1 MNLKILWCLICFSPM
16 ECFTQGCNNRPHT
29 PYDYVHFVHE
39 DPGTNDTKTMVAFC
53 TENSGLFCITKRFVC
68 INGRWNESSPLSSND
83 CGIPPPIPNAQ
94 AFGRNTRELSH
105 ATYFCDSGFMT
116 LDKTLTTC
124 YKGQWNLFPLPT
136 CTKPET
142 GCGNPKVLAKA
153 HIFGLKSKPP
163 YLPSEKVSYE
173 CIEGFVL
180 DPPNGGDNICLAGNI
195 WSLQYFLKRF
205 PQCRKD
211 CGQPPEVANSSTK
224 LVTTFVGS
232 LAEYVCKRGL
242 STTDPT
248 ISMCEED
255 GTWNL
260 TSLPRCIV
268 PRTGCGNPR
277 SINEEYILNSSPF
290 QESENITYI
299 CNNGFK
305 LVAPFGSNSTCTSGN
320 VWSLETEDKFPYCQ
334 PDCSKVPPVPRGG
347 EYVIDGKVISQDDS
361 FGDEILISFAC
372 QKNYVMFTNATLHC
386 KAGVWKWMKD
396 GEETDPPSCGAD
408 CGPLPTV
415 SNVSLHM
422 TSTTEGSDAHYV
434 CNTGF
439 YTTDKST
446 AACRLDGKWSLN
458 SPPLCLLPTQGCGN
472 PTWLKNGKYNAGFD
486 DKFRP
491 LKPPFAEDKTVTYQC
506 DNGYDIIAPNG
517 TISTCQAGN
526 MWSLKKLSPGFP
538 KCGKQAS
545 PSCSGSIGVP
555 SKLNCN
561 YDSASLPFV
570 ENATIVLINE
580 TIISYGCDPGFIT
593 FDPTEF
599 FCLQNATLELNLL
612 PNCFVPAKGCGNP
625 PRLCNGDFVGK
636 PTYDDEETITY
647 HCDEGF
653 IPIAPDGLVNTCNGG
668 NSWSQMPH
676 SEGFPKC
683 LSACNNLPSIPR
695 GGKIVKYPVLSE
707 SEFYFSGS
715 SLKFHCT
722 ASILSF
728 VCSDGL
734 WFPKYPSY
742 LSCFNNINSLIY
754 DLANGP
760 LINVETKTGA
770 ANDVIGTNPNETF
783 SSVNL
788 TLYLCEFPGFCRLPR
803 SEIIDECRNT
813 TLISC
818 DACGMVGA
826 AVFLSFA
833 VLLGL
838 AILVGNALVIMVEV
852 RRYRRNAINKIGICK
867 CSLAVADI
875 LTGLQMLVLV
885 VYNFSWTMN
894 STSYEL
900 IQEQLALRGSPVA
913 YVFGCLFVFGVM
925 SSLYHLVYMGGE
937 RLFAITKPLKYRWQS
952 KNSVYLGLLIVW
964 ILSIISSTVLAWF
977 ADKFTFTYFASIFLY
992 FPTLKDKAS
1001 DTNFTASIIILVVF
1015 YVIPYLLMTASCIG
1029 SPILIFRNNKLMAKK
1044 QSDHSHQLA
1053 TTARKRQLSVLKTV
1067 TIMQIGFT
1075 ITIIPLVVVVA
1086 LHYAHY
1092 FNCTQLALAHM
1103 ITFYLS
1109 TANSF
1114 INVPIYS
1121 LRDKEFRHDI
1131 AKVFG
1136 RKKFKVQ
1143 SHL

>member
-1 MNLKILWCLICFSPM
+1 ML
-16 ECFTQGCNNRPHT
+16 GCNNRPHT
-29 PYDYVHFVHE
+29 PYDYVHFMHE
-39 DPGTNDTKTMVAFC
+39 DPGTNDTKTMVALC
-53 TENSGLFCITKRFVC
+53 TESSGPSCITKRFVC

-94 AFGRNTRELSH
+94 VFGRSTRELSH

-124 YKGQWNLFPLPT
+124 YKGQWNLSPLPT
-136 CTKPET
+136 CTEPET
-142 GCGNPKVLAKA
+142 GCGNPKVFAKA
-153 HIFGLKSKPP
+153 RISEFKSRPP

-195 WSLQYFLKRF
+195 WSLESIYKRF
-205 PQCRKD
+205 PECKKD
-211 CGQPPEVANSSTK
+211 CGRPPEVANASIT
-224 LVTTFVGS
+224 VATTFVGS
-232 LAEYVCKRGL
+232 LAQYVCKRGL
-242 STTDPT
+242 ATTDPT

-255 GTWNL
+255 GRWDL

-268 PRTGCGNPR
+268 PRTGCGNPL
-277 SINEEYILNSSPF
+277 SLEDGKFLSLAPF

-305 LVAPFGSNSTCTSGN
+305 LVALFGSNSTCTSGN

-334 PDCSKVPPVPRGG
+334 PDCSKVPPVPRGS
-347 EYVIDGKVISQDDS
+347 EYAINGKVISQDDS
-361 FGDEILISFAC
+361 FGDEILISFRC

-396 GEETDPPSCGAD
+396 DEETDQPICGAD

-415 SNVSLHM
+415 SNASLHM
-422 TSTTEGSDAHYV
+422 TSTTEGSNAHYV

-458 SPPLCLLPTQGCGN
+458 SPPSCLLPKQGCGN
-472 PTWLKNGKYNAGFD
+472 PTWLENGKYNAD
-486 DKFRP
+486 YDKFRP

-506 DNGYDIIAPNG
+506 DDGYDIIAPNG

-526 MWSLKKLSPGFP
+526 TWSLKKLSPGFP
-538 KCGKQAS
+538 KCRLKTEYIPNHSLACNKNFRNS
-545 PSCSGSIGVP
+545 P
-555 SKLNCN
+555 KLNCSLA
-561 YDSASLPFV
+561 DASLPLV
-570 ENATIVLINE
+570 K
-580 TIISYGCDPGFIT
+580 
-593 FDPTEF
+593 
-599 FCLQNATLELNLL
+599 NATLIVINESSASYVCETGFIAMNSTELFCLKNDTWEIHQT
-612 PNCFVPAKGCGNP
+612 PNCFAPAEGCGNP
-625 PRLCNGDFVGK
+625 PRLCNGEFVGK
-636 PTYDDEETITY
+636 PTYDEEETITY
-647 HCDEGF
+647 HCDVGF
-653 IPIAPDGLVNTCNGG
+653 IPIAPDGLVNTCKGG

-683 LSACNNLPSIPR
+683 LSVCSNLPSIPPE
-695 GGKIVKYPVLSE
+695 GKIVKYPVLSE
-707 SEFYFSGS
+707 GGYYLPGS
-715 SLKFHCT
+715 SLKFHCG
-722 ASILSF
+722 ASISPL
-728 VCSDGL
+728 VCQDGL
-734 WFPKYPSY
+734 WFPKPSPY
-742 LSCFNNINSLIY
+742 LDCLLLQSVIF
-754 DLANGP
+754 DLAGGP
-760 LINVETKTGA
+760 LITVKDKKG
-770 ANDVIGTNPNETF
+770 V
-783 SSVNL
+783 SMNL
-788 TLYLCEFPGFCRLPR
+788 TEYLCELPGFCRGSR
-803 SEIIDECRNT
+803 SEIVSECRNK

-852 RRYRRNAINKIGICK
+852 RRYRRNAINKIGICR

-875 LTGLQMLVLV
+875 LTGLQILVLV

-913 YVFGCLFVFGVM
+913 YVFGCLLVFGVM

-937 RLFAITKPLKYRWQS
+937 RLFAITKPLKYRMQS
-952 KNSVYLGLLIVW
+952 KNSVYLGLLTVW

-977 ADKFTFTYFASIFLY
+977 PDKFTFTYFASIFLY

-1015 YVIPYLLMTASCIG
+1015 YVIPYLLMTTSCVG
-1029 SPILIFRNNKLMAKK
+1029 SAIIIFQSNKLMVNK
-1044 QSDHSHQLA
+1044 QSEGAKSSA
-1053 TTARKRQLSVLKTV
+1053 SARKRQLSVLKTV
-1067 TIMQIGFT
+1067 TMMQIGFT
-1075 ITIIPLVVVVA
+1075 ITIIPLVVFSA
-1086 LHYAHY
+1086 LYYAGY
-1092 FNCTQLALAHM
+1092 FNCTQLALPHM

-1121 LRDKEFRHDI
+1121 LREKEFRLDI
-1131 AKVFG
+1131 ARAFG
-1136 RKKFKVQ
+1136 RKRMQGKLSTVTRTT
-1143 SHL
+1143 SA